1 MRSRRQVCA
10 ACAVPSCACLLC
22 GVKLVCQAGQCSHST
37 RSETESDEEKEE
49 IFSKYQK
56 ARERARR
63 QRKRERKIRMETE
76 DQLSSDEV
84 QPGFMS
90 FALADLPLL
99 RV

>member
-1 MRSRRQVCA
+1 M
-10 ACAVPSCACLLC
+10 LT
-22 GVKLVCQAGQCSHST
+22 ST
-37 RSETESDEEKEE
+37 RSETESDEAKEE

-84 QPGFMS
+84 QPGCMS
-90 FALADLPLL
+90 HSIAD
-99 RV
+99 

>member
-1 MRSRRQVCA
+1 M
-10 ACAVPSCACLLC
+10 PSCACLLC

-84 QPGFMS
+84 RQGCMS
-90 FALADLPLL
+90 HALAD
-99 RV
+99 